1 MLLRDYGSDE
11 MLMDRCKLYL
21 DPYVKN
27 SGIYALKDPE
37 IVVEDR
43 KCVTDDG
50 GAWLEKEITS
60 FMKYKIA
67 GDVLVANDPQKL
79 WEKVKEAQSMKSIT
93 QDYGEQSKQAV
104 RVEKGLKRINES
116 LKGQKSAK
124 EEALFAAQS
133 QSSSAARVKMEEI
146 LEQVHRMKSLSKK
159 YAKEQEKFNQKMQTI
174 KGEHSEDWGQLS
186 GENQGRLEGELS
198 SYDSYDEESRQR
210 QVLVQTAIDEDLVLE
225 ESVKELIEKA
235 SWIEAQEDEEDEEEE
250 HDYSG
255 DVLSLVIP
263 IDRTVSQA
271 SWSTQSWP
279 SNVARTARTQPEP
292 SFIDT
297 LLIDEYA
304 TDFFPDF
311 TDHIDD
317 DCSYE
322 LEYIVNGRNSDAKN
336 LELTLIKILA
346 IREGLNYVHIL
357 MDQQK
362 MSQVHELAMA
372 IAGMFCIPALVGV
385 IGALIIGVWALAES
399 ITDLQDL
406 LKGEEVSLYKN
417 ASEWK
422 VELNALFSM
431 EKEGVKAEKKE
442 NILGL
447 NYEGYIKLILFV
459 QDGEK
464 KDYRMMDLIQ
474 SHIAATDSS
483 FAMKN
488 MLYGTKVTVRAKSKR
503 VFSNLGIARG
513 SFSGL
518 SPEYGLHVDG
528 VKAY

>member
-1 MLLRDYGSDE
+1 MKRDGAVTIFLSLILVCVSALLCGLVESARTAGVRFYLQTAADSCLDSVFSEYNNALWDKYRLLLRDYGSDE

-133 QSSSAARVKMEEI
+133 SSAARAKMEEI

-210 QVLVQTAIDEDLVLE
+210 QVLVQTAIDEDLALE
-225 ESVKELIEKA
+225 ERVKELIEKA
-235 SWIEAQEDEEDEEEE
+235 S
-250 HDYSG
+250 
-255 DVLSLVIP
+255 
-263 IDRTVSQA
+263 
-271 SWSTQSWP
+271 
-279 SNVARTARTQPEP
+279 
-292 SFIDT
+292 
-297 LLIDEYA
+297 
-304 TDFFPDF
+304 
-311 TDHIDD
+311 
-317 DCSYE
+317 
-322 LEYIVNGRNSDAKN
+322 
-336 LELTLIKILA
+336 
-346 IREGLNYVHIL
+346 
-357 MDQQK
+357 
-362 MSQVHELAMA
+362 
-372 IAGMFCIPALVGV
+372 
-385 IGALIIGVWALAES
+385 
-399 ITDLQDL
+399 
-406 LKGEEVSLYKN
+406 
-417 ASEWK
+417 
-422 VELNALFSM
+422 
-431 EKEGVKAEKKE
+431 
-442 NILGL
+442 
-447 NYEGYIKLILFV
+447 
-459 QDGEK
+459 
-464 KDYRMMDLIQ
+464 
-474 SHIAATDSS
+474 
-483 FAMKN
+483 
-488 MLYGTKVTVRAKSKR
+488 
-503 VFSNLGIARG
+503 
-513 SFSGL
+513 
-518 SPEYGLHVDG
+518 
-528 VKAY
+528 